1 MPGLRVVA
9 RRVTVQRCDG
19 FGPSLAFCSPQAER
33 LSQSLAQCS
42 LVTARCPLRFGVSIQ
57 IDAGFQLAIYAI
69 VEMRRS
75 RVLRRQK
82 SEAAEAKPDLLSAQL
97 RTHLR

>member
-42 LVTARCPLRFGVSIQ
+42 AATAFQRFGFVRSLRWDIF
-57 IDAGFQLAIYAI
+57 FQMGIA
-69 VEMRRS
+69 V
-75 RVLRRQK
+75 
-82 SEAAEAKPDLLSAQL
+82 PDLLLSGCV
-97 RTHLR
+97 